1 MDITEDVVELV
12 AQKLLGGAGPSGTDL
27 EALQGWLL
35 KFWDHSKKLRIS
47 VNFFYIS

>member
-1 MDITEDVVELV
+1 MEDVVELV
-12 AQKLLGGAGPSGTDL
+12 TQKCLGSAGTGSIYS